1 MKIQLAMLFT
11 LLLAAC
17 SGPTP
22 RQQSPVTA
30 VEEKREMSAATA
42 ESAFQE
48 STGTLNLVFDAQG
61 NWVRM
66 SAKGSAGLTDDSPAT
81 RESAL
86 MVASL
91 RAKRTLAEFLSSHVK
106 SETTVRRIAKSYAR
120 SFQSVNDSGVELTA
134 DSEAAVTG
142 DEDKRNAKS
151 EQAHR
156 VASVLVDRIQE
167 SSTAILKGVHVT
179 YRAFEDGRVVVEV
192 TASRQSIAAARQV
205 SRAMA
210 GSL

>member
-1 MKIQLAMLFT
+1 MKILTAMLFAM
-11 LLLAAC
+11 LLAAC
-17 SGPTP
+17 SGSAP
-22 RQQSPVTA
+22 RQQSPATA
-30 VEEKREMSAATA
+30 LEDKREISAVTA

-66 SAKGSAGLTDDSPAT
+66 SAKGSAGLTDDSPAG

-86 MVASL
+86 MIASL
-91 RAKRTLAEFLSSHVK
+91 RAKRTLAEFLSSQVK
-106 SETTVRRIAKSYAR
+106 SETTVRRIAKTYAR
-120 SFQSVNDSGVELTA
+120 NFQSAEQSGDELAA
-134 DSEAAVTG
+134 DSEAAVSG
-142 DEDKRNAKS
+142 DDEKRNAKS

-156 VASVLVDRIQE
+156 VASVLVERIKE
-167 SSTAILKGVHVT
+167 SSAASLKGVHVT
-179 YRAFEDGRVVVEV
+179 YRTFEDGRVVVEV
-192 TASRQSIAAARQV
+192 TASRQSIATARQV